1 MGFKEKLI
9 RFMQGRY
16 GMDELN
22 KALNAAALIGLFAS
36 LIVSFASGTS
46 RAGSIVSTVLW
57 IISIAIMGFA
67 LFRSFSRNIPA
78 RRAENEWYRLHIAA
92 PFTKKK
98 NEVKTRRAQAA
109 THRFFKCP
117 KCGQTVR
124 VPKGKGKIKITCP
137 KYGEEFVRKS

>member
-1 MGFKEKLI
+1 MSFKEKLF

-16 GMDELN
+16 GTDQLN
-22 KALNAAALIGLFAS
+22 KALNAAALIGLAAS

-46 RAGSIVSTVLW
+46 RTGRVISTVIW
-57 IISIAIMGFA
+57 IISLAIMGFA
-67 LFRSFSRNIPA
+67 LFRSFSRNLPA

-98 NEVKTRRAQAA
+98 NEARTRRAQAS

-124 VPKGKGKIKITCP
+124 VPKGKGKIKIKCP
-137 KYGEEFVRKS
+137 KCGEEFIKMQ

>member
-1 MGFKEKLI
+1 MSFKEKLF

-16 GMDELN
+16 GTDQLN
-22 KALNAAALIGLFAS
+22 KALNAAALIGLVAS

-46 RAGSIVSTVLW
+46 RAGSIISTVLW
-57 IISIAIMGFA
+57 IVSIAMMGFT

-98 NEVKTRRAQAA
+98 NEAKARAAGAA

-137 KYGEEFVRKS
+137 KCGEQFVKKS

>member
-1 MGFKEKLI
+1 MSFKEKLF

-16 GMDELN
+16 GTDQLN
-22 KALNAAALIGLFAS
+22 KALNAAALIGLVAS

-46 RAGSIVSTVLW
+46 RAGSIISTVLW
-57 IISIAIMGFA
+57 IVSIAMMGFT

-98 NEVKTRRAQAA
+98 NEAKARAAGAA

-124 VPKGKGKIKITCP
+124 VPKGKGKIRITCP
-137 KYGEEFVRKS
+137 KCGKVFIKKT